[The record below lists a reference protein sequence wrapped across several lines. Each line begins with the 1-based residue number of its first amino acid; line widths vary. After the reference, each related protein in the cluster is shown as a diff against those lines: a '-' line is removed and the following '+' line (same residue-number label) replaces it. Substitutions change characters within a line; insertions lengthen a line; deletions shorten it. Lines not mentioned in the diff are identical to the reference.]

1 MLYFLPGFYHDR
13 CRNSYIQA
21 NGVIRALGYANAKN
35 CDVRCI
41 NLWDTAESVTH
52 RYKYKSV
59 SYTHLPCSEQ
69 RDVDYLICLLYT
81 SRCV

>member
-52 RYKYKSV
+52 RYKYKFSRNIPFNE
-59 SYTHLPCSEQ
+59 S
-69 RDVDYLICLLYT
+69 LYT
-81 SRCV
+81 SILNLK